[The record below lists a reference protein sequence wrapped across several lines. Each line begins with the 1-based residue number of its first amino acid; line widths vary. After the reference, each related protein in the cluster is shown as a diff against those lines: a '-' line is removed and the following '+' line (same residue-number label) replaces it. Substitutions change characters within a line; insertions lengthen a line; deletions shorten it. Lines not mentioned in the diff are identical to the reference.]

1 MFGSEVVAADTAQ
14 EAEPKS
20 GCMSSLDKKGFMFCD
35 DCHIAICNECCLACC
50 RCEEILRSFCNVF
63 FTHSYSRESSIERGS
78 YSMAY
83 YIAGHESERHH
94 LMENTSALR
103 MS

>member
-50 RCEEILRSFCNVF
+50 RGEEILRSFCNVV
-63 FTHSYSRESSIERGS
+63 FTHSYVLIFEVPKKKRICKCTNVLKRNRNT
-78 YSMAY
+78 YQ
-83 YIAGHESERHH
+83 YIFF
-94 LMENTSALR
+94 
-103 MS
+103 

>member
-35 DCHIAICNECCLACC
+35 DCHIVLQCSFYSFIC
-50 RCEEILRSFCNVF
+50 SDF
-63 FTHSYSRESSIERGS
+63 
-78 YSMAY
+78 
-83 YIAGHESERHH
+83 
-94 LMENTSALR
+94 
-103 MS
+103 